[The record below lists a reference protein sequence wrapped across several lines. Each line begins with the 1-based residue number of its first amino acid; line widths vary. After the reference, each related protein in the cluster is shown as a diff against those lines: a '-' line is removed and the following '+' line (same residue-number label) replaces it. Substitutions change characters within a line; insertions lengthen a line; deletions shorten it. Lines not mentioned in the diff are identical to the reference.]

1 MYTTED
7 FAELDKTNFKSYK
20 FPNGNIYYG
29 ETALMSPSQTIV
41 TNPEEITDEEEKN
54 ALKLVRHGNGV
65 QLYNVQDTKCDCK
78 YEGSWEFEKKKEEV
92 QHMGQ
97 FIKENFLMV
106 NLKVS
111 ENLFGKLIMFI
122 LEIVEKEKWKVLE
135 NLNIK
140 MEKFF
145 MDIYQ
150 WIYAR

>member
-41 TNPEEITDEEEKN
+41 TNPEEISDEEEKN

-78 YEGSWEFEKKKEEV
+78 YEGSWEFDKKKGRGTAYFTDGSTYQGE
-92 QHMGQ
+92 
-97 FIKENFLMV
+97 FDDD
-106 NLKVS
+106 
-111 ENLFGKLIMFI
+111 LFEGDGKL
-122 LEIVEKEKWKVLE
+122 VWKTSHVY
-135 NLNIK
+135 I
-140 MEKFF
+140 
-145 MDIYQ
+145 
-150 WIYAR
+150 